1 MVIVTVLS
9 LVLLNIERRENYLEI
24 VRTGISTLTYP
35 LQFLADLPSRIT
47 GYLSESFASQ
57 DVMLRELDKMRQEN
71 NLLQVRLQKY
81 DSLEM
86 ENMRLRSLL
95 GSSYK
100 LSDQILVTEL
110 MQVDLDPF
118 RHQIVINKGSQAG
131 VYVGQPALDA
141 HGIMG
146 QVTHV
151 TPWNATVL
159 LVTDS
164 SHTIPVQVNRTGL
177 RTIAVGTGDI
187 SSLRLPFLPNNADIQ
202 QGDLLVTSGL
212 GGRFPAGYPVAAIDK
227 IERDPGAHFTEATA
241 APKAFLDRTREVL
254 LVWTASTAA
263 QSATGNPTDTTGK
276 PDAPAPAPEKGGN

>member
-9 LVLLNIERRENYLEI
+9 LVLLNIERRDNYLEI

-35 LQFLADLPSRIT
+35 LQFLADLPSRIS
-47 GYLSESFASQ
+47 GFLSETFASR
-57 DVMLRELDKMRQEN
+57 DLMLGEIEKTRQEN
-71 NLLQVRLQKY
+71 SLLQARLQKF
-81 DSLEM
+81 DALEM

-100 LSDQILVTEL
+100 LSDQILVSEL

-118 RHQIVINKGSQAG
+118 RHQILINKGSQAG

-141 HGIMG
+141 HGVMG
-146 QVTHV
+146 QVIHI
-151 TPWNATVL
+151 TPWSASVL
-159 LVTDS
+159 LITDS
-164 SHTIPVQVNRTGL
+164 SHTMPVQVNRTGL

-202 QGDLLVTSGL
+202 EGDLLVTSGL

-227 IERDPGAHFTEATA
+227 IERNPGAHFTEATA
-241 APKAFLDRTREVL
+241 TPRAFLDRTREVL
-254 LVWTASTAA
+254 LVWTASTTGQPAKEA
-263 QSATGNPTDTTGK
+263 PPASAPTPT
-276 PDAPAPAPEKGGN
+276 KGEN